1 MKKDFIFLAI
11 AMVSISLFI
20 YTNLSLF
27 YSGQKNLANLEAVK
41 SQVSNAKSALVNYP
55 VPDYQLA
62 IIVSIASSA
71 AGIALG
77 FFSAGY
83 LREEK

>member
-1 MKKDFIFLAI
+1 MKNNFLLI
-11 AMVSISLFI
+11 WLFSISIALFLFANI
-20 YTNLSLF
+20 SLL
-27 YSGQKNLANLEAVK
+27 YSSQKNLANLEAVK

-62 IIVSIASSA
+62 IIASTASLA
-71 AGIALG
+71 AGIAIG
-77 FFSAGY
+77 FFSARH